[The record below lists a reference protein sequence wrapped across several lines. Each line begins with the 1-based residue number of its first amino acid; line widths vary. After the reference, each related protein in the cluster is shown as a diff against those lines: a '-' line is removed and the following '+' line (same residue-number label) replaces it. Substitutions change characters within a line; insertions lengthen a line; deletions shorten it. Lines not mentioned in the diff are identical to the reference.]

1 MATGGWHKTFW
12 PNTGMRD
19 LSGEGVAIAHR
30 AGAAIGNMEF
40 ITFCCNVLL
49 NPPIWRGSIATYI
62 LHTVLGGL
70 LTNKDGD
77 TFLDDYDA
85 YVVHKGTTMEWNKSF
100 LSLATAR
107 EVREGRG
114 SPHGGIYFSRGDVPW
129 EPFEALAG
137 FLFPS
142 WKYKGLDLSELGRII
157 KEGERVEV
165 GPAVEY
171 FDGGIVVD
179 ERFETAVP
187 GLFAAGE
194 CALGPFGANR
204 VASAITEMLVHGAD
218 AGKNAGDYANGT
230 DVPAPD
236 AQTLEEKRGAALLPL
251 LHGKGSRPAP
261 LRRRVQEMAHAR
273 LGPIRTGEGLEE
285 FIDFLDDIKRE
296 ELPNLA
302 ASSTGRIY
310 NKEWIDALELDSM
323 VHLLEAAAR
332 SALAR
337 TESRGV
343 HYREDYPDT
352 DNDNWI
358 QESIVSLD
366 DGAMKILTRPIT
378 LTTITPPTGTM
389 PYLEMMKQM
398 MEAHSAVGGHH

>member
-1 MATGGWHKTFW
+1 
-12 PNTGMRD
+12 
-19 LSGEGVAIAHR
+19 
-30 AGAAIGNMEF
+30 
-40 ITFCCNVLL
+40 
-49 NPPIWRGSIATYI
+49 
-62 LHTVLGGL
+62 
-70 LTNKDGD
+70 
-77 TFLDDYDA
+77 
-85 YVVHKGTTMEWNKSF
+85 
-100 LSLATAR
+100 
-107 EVREGRG
+107 
-114 SPHGGIYFSRGDVPW
+114 VPW

-137 FLFPS
+137 FLFPD

-194 CALGPFGANR
+194 CTLGPFGANR

-218 AGKNAGDYANGT
+218 AGKNAGDYANAT

-236 AQTLEEKRGAALLPL
+236 AQTLEEKREAALLPL
-251 LHGKGSRPAP
+251 LRGKGSRPAP

-273 LGPIRTGEGLEE
+273 LGPIRTRGGLEE
-285 FIDFLDDIKRE
+285 FIDFLDDIRRE
-296 ELPNLA
+296 EFPNLA
-302 ASSTGRIY
+302 SSSTSRIY
-310 NKEWIDALELDSM
+310 NKEWIDVLELDSM

-358 QESIVSLD
+358 HESIVSLD
-366 DGAMKILTRPIT
+366 DGAMKILTRPVT

-398 MEAHSAVGGHH
+398 MEAHSPVGGHH